1 MIGLTKEQTLLLQY
15 MQYALQ
21 GKTIEKMPDGE
32 TDWSAILREA
42 RDHAVP
48 ALFFQVIAPLEKQL
62 PSEIYMKSFELAR
75 RVAANNLRIEFA
87 QNELVQ
93 VLEQAQIPY
102 VILKGET
109 AAVEYPDP
117 ESRLLGDVDFLVPM
131 EKTEEVKEKMTALGY
146 RHRWEPGDYH
156 QVLEKPNISLEMH
169 MEVAG
174 MPEGRHHAAMEEF
187 FADIYEK
194 SRVLDRGMGAFSA
207 PGKAHQGMTLLLH
220 MQHHVLARGMG
231 LRHIMDWGC
240 FVSATAEDAF
250 WQEELIPM
258 LKKVGLFRFASVTTK
273 MASVYLGTACPD
285 WVQGVSEELC
295 HDFMKDIMNGGN
307 FGRKDADRARAINML
322 PDWEQQEKET
332 GKLKLLYRTLRG
344 SVLKRHPELAK
355 RPVTLFFYMV
365 GKTIRYMVL
374 FCMGKRPNLLKAA
387 SHANTRRTV
396 YEQLH
401 MFETE

>member
-1 MIGLTKEQTLLLQY
+1 MIGLTREQTLLLQC

-21 GKTIEKMPDGE
+21 GKTFENMPNGE
-32 TDWSAILREA
+32 TDWHALLQEA
-42 RDHAVP
+42 CDHAVP
-48 ALFFQVIAPLEKQL
+48 ALLFEVIAPLEGQL
-62 PSEIYMKSFELAR
+62 PQEVFGKSFEIAR

-87 QNELVQ
+87 QNQLVQ

-109 AAVEYPDP
+109 AAVEYPNP

-131 EKTEEVKEKMTALGY
+131 EKTEAVTEKMTALGY
-146 RHRWEPGDYH
+146 QHIWIPGDYH
-156 QVLEKPNISLEMH
+156 QVLKKAHLSLEMH

-174 MPEGRHHAAMEEF
+174 MPQGRHRAVMQDF

-194 SRVLDRGMGAFSA
+194 SRVLDRGMGAFRA

-220 MQHHVLARGMG
+220 MQHHVLEWGMG

-240 FVSATAEDAF
+240 FVSSTAEDAV
-250 WQEELIPM
+250 WQEELIPI
-258 LKKVGLFRFASVTTK
+258 LKKVGLFRFASVVTK

-285 WVQGVSEELC
+285 WVQGVSDELC

-307 FGRKDADRARAINML
+307 FGRKDADRARAMDMFPN
-322 PDWEQQEKET
+322 WEQQEKEK
-332 GKLKLLYRTLRG
+332 GKIKLLYKTLHDA
-344 SVLKRHPELAK
+344 VLKQHPELEGK
-355 RPVTLFFYMV
+355 PLSTFFYMV
-365 GKTIRYMVL
+365 GKTGRYMVL
-374 FCMGKRPNLLKAA
+374 YCQGKRPNLWKVAA
-387 SHANTRRTV
+387 HADSRRTV